1 MNSKQILGIA
11 VLIVGVALVGFA
23 WHASSGSLDR
33 LPDAQQAG
41 MVIGQYSNNTI
52 WYLLLG
58 SAAVVGG
65 TLLALFGKRQPST
78 GGAR

>member
-23 WHASSGSLDR
+23 WHASSGSFDQLSGTQTS
-33 LPDAQQAG
+33 DAL
-41 MVIGQYSNNTI
+41 IGQYSNNTM

-65 TLLALFGKRQPST
+65 TLLALFGKRQSP
-78 GGAR
+78 GGSVR